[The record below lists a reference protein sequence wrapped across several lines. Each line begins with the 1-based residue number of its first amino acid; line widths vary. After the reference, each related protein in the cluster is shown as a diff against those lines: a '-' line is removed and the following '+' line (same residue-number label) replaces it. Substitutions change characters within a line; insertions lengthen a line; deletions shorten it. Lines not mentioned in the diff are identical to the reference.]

1 MLHFPPEF
9 WRILNFFSS
18 ARGKLPILPYPALCC
33 LQYFPRTNDKYQSP
47 YLVKHV
53 SMVYHIVSP
62 CNNYYNSCFII
73 IFCCFISFSFLYFTF
88 LCGIILKDMPVSYS
102 LTLISFLK
110 TAILLFLQIRQ
121 GYDIFPLSGINEV
134 IDFEL
139 INHCCGAHFFHDHSA
154 SASSEKDAH
163 VSAADSIHW
172 VKGAITNDGTC
183 QTFSWKKLHYL
194 LL

>member
-53 SMVYHIVSP
+53 SMIYHIVSP

-73 IFCCFISFSFLYFTF
+73 FCCFISFYFLLFSFIFFSLLYFSLWYYFKRYTGFLFFNSHFFFENCHFSFLANQA
-88 LCGIILKDMPVSYS
+88 GICY
-102 LTLISFLK
+102 IS
-110 TAILLFLQIRQ
+110 IIR
-121 GYDIFPLSGINEV
+121 
-134 IDFEL
+134 
-139 INHCCGAHFFHDHSA
+139 
-154 SASSEKDAH
+154 
-163 VSAADSIHW
+163 
-172 VKGAITNDGTC
+172 
-183 QTFSWKKLHYL
+183 
-194 LL
+194 